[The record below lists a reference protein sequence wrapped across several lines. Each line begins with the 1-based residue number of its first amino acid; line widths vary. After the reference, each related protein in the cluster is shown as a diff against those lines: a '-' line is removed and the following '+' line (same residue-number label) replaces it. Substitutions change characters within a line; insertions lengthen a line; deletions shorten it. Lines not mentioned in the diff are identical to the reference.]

1 FLNTS
6 FISFIYCL
14 KGTGVSLES
23 FFFLIKNITIKT
35 EIRQNKGIEKKG
47 KNQITAVKAA
57 PKIGLNTLPAVF
69 AVSIIPSVALATDS
83 LGNRSPTNGSTIGM
97 APEAPIPCKIVPN
110 KIILQAWSIFQD
122 ASPAINPPIAIK
134 IKGGII
140 SFFPPKRTKK

>member
-83 LGNRSPTNGSTIGM
+83 LEIDRLLTEVQSAWLLKHQFLVKFFLTKSY
-97 APEAPIPCKIVPN
+97 CKLGPFS
-110 KIILQAWSIFQD
+110 KK
-122 ASPAINPPIAIK
+122 PARRLTPQYLSK
-134 IKGGII
+134 L
-140 SFFPPKRTKK
+140 RLE

>member
-1 FLNTS
+1 RKPNKININMAPIIKTAISHRLSFLNTS

-83 LGNRSPTNGSTIGM
+83 L
-97 APEAPIPCKIVPN
+97 
-110 KIILQAWSIFQD
+110 
-122 ASPAINPPIAIK
+122 
-134 IKGGII
+134 
-140 SFFPPKRTKK
+140 